1 MREKMNTVS
10 EMHKQAI
17 QAIYS
22 TDYYVEIFHKIASF
36 SPEKV
41 YDMEDEVKICDF
53 WNTFW
58 FALPD
63 NKNIRREPFFLICD
77 LAEGGYLE
85 ESSYTE

>member
-22 TDYYVEIFHKIASF
+22 TDYYVEIFHKIASV

-41 YDMEDEVKICDF
+41 
-53 WNTFW
+53 
-58 FALPD
+58 
-63 NKNIRREPFFLICD
+63 
-77 LAEGGYLE
+77 
-85 ESSYTE
+85 